1 MTPEERLL
9 KLELNQANQAQAFD
23 RMSDVVD
30 KLDGKVDQLIAVT
43 NMGKGAWL
51 LILKAGGVLLA
62 IAAALAWIVERFEKF
77 FPLKH

>member
-9 KLELNQANQAQAFD
+9 KLELNQANQALSID
-23 RMSDVVD
+23 RMTDVVD
-30 KLDGKVDQLIAVT
+30 RLDGKVDQLIAVT

-51 LILKAGGVLLA
+51 LILQAGGVLLA